1 MTLKLLSL
9 DEQQTEAIAAQLRN
23 AGYTAN
29 SRQEYTSFCKWRGDK
44 TYLHYSR
51 NVLRAIVGT
60 QGEGVVRAIFGPPNG
75 KTSDSQNDKYS
86 TWFFNGYAGKAGSKV
101 Y

>member
-1 MTLKLLSL
+1 MKSLSL
-9 DEQQTEAIAAQLRN
+9 DPQQAETIAAQLRN
-23 AGYTAN
+23 AGYTAIP
-29 SRQEYTSFCKWRGDK
+29 RQEYTSFSKGRGDK

-51 NVLRAIVGT
+51 NVIRATVGT
-60 QGEGVVRAIFGPPNG
+60 QGEDIIRDVFGPPNG
-75 KTSDSQNDKYS
+75 KASDSQNDKYS

>member
-1 MTLKLLSL
+1 LKPLSL
-9 DEQQTEAIAAQLRN
+9 DPQQAEAIAARLRD

-29 SRQEYTSFCKWRGDK
+29 PRQEYTGFSKGRGDK

-51 NVLRAIVGT
+51 NVIRATVGT
-60 QGEGVVRAIFGPPNG
+60 QGEKIIRSVFGPPNG
-75 KTSDSQNDKYS
+75 KASDSQNDKYS